1 MATEIERKFRVDGD
15 GWREA
20 VMSRS
25 RLTQAYLMTGENRSL
40 RVRIENDNR
49 ATLCIK
55 IGASSLQREE
65 FEYPIPIADARAMVR
80 QAMGNVIEKT
90 RHLIHH
96 HGYLWEVDV
105 YHGVYDGLVIAE
117 VELEQADETPPLP
130 DWAGLEVTTD
140 KRYSNAS
147 LATSD
152 CFREL
157 FNGPSS

>member
-1 MATEIERKFRVDGD
+1 MATEIERKFLVNDEQ
-15 GWREA
+15 WKAA

-25 RLTQAYLMTGENRSL
+25 SLTQAYLMTGDDRSL

-55 IGASSLQREE
+55 IGVSSLQREE
-65 FEYPIPIADARAMVR
+65 FEYPVPVADARAMVR
-80 QAMGNVIEKT
+80 QAIGNVIEKT

-105 YHGVYDGLVIAE
+105 YHGAYAGLVVAE

-130 DWAGLEVTTD
+130 DWVGLEVTAD

-157 FNGPSS
+157 CNGPSS